1 MTRVTFSTNFEAR
14 NYPFRPREGSFGR
27 FYLCAGYGFEAVARF
42 NTFDIMGSG
51 YIGARK

>member
-1 MTRVTFSTNFEAR
+1 LDLERALSGGAISMQDMGLKV
-14 NYPFRPREGSFGR
+14 
-27 FYLCAGYGFEAVARF
+27 VARF

>member
-1 MTRVTFSTNFEAR
+1 L
-14 NYPFRPREGSFGR
+14 RPETSLSDLERALSGGTVSAWDMD
-27 FYLCAGYGFEAVARF
+27 LKAVARF